1 MSSYQEAGIPA
12 DLKRRIAQLG
22 INMLFKMVSW
32 RPRDVEVQYMDR
44 LHKGKRR
51 GLCQAS
57 AGRASQVESCRVGT
71 SAE

>member
-44 LHKGKRR
+44 LRKGKCR
-51 GLCQAS
+51 GLC
-57 AGRASQVESCRVGT
+57 
-71 SAE
+71 